1 VTVISTLEQRRSL
14 YQQSVVKNSESFLKN
29 VRQTDNE
36 RVCRHEGQLLGLIEK
51 VENWQ
56 SYLTDRQLQ
65 ITKSFINHR
74 SPASVDVQL
83 NLKPS
88 TAYKILFGPM
98 NHSIVQGVTAKLQ
111 KIYDKQ
117 QKLKNKGVKK

>member
-1 VTVISTLEQRRSL
+1 MSTLEQRRAM
-14 YQQSVVKNSESFLKN
+14 YQQSTVKNSESFLKN

-36 RVCRHEGQLLGLIEK
+36 RVCRHEGQLLSLIEK
-51 VENWQ
+51 VENWE

-83 NLKPS
+83 SLKPS

-117 QKLKNKGVKK
+117 QKMKNKMVQN